1 MANERPKL
9 VRSGTVL
16 TKKELHKRFGKDT
29 TTDDTKYIDDITTEV
44 MYTKKQEY
52 VNTDFLPRISE
63 IMNEFK
69 VDKGRADLYL
79 KQIKAGI
86 EAKLLADNNQT
97 TTKPFT
103 KHSRTTT
110 NTAGTSSGVPFD
122 TGRTKPETKSFDFKG
137 SMHSL
142 LNSKQED
149 QLSKTEQHLKQQIKL
164 EENKEEFKEIL
175 TKNPIDAL
183 LFAEQSNLGNSFKQ
197 EAISNID
204 LSKDIDRI
212 LFTVLMIKAIEQ
224 Y

>member
-44 MYTKKQEY
+44 MYTKKQGY
-52 VNTDFLPRISE
+52 VNTDFLPKISE

-69 VDKGRADLYL
+69 VDKGRANLYL
-79 KQIKAGI
+79 NQIKAGI

-110 NTAGTSSGVPFD
+110 NTAGISSGVPFD
-122 TGRTKPETKSFDFKG
+122 TGRTKPETKSFDFKR
-137 SMHSL
+137 SMYSL
-142 LNSKQED
+142 LNRKQED

-164 EENKEEFKEIL
+164 EENKEEFKEVCKFLKGCIEENI
-175 TKNPIDAL
+175 TKKRNYNDTETKML
-183 LFAEQSNLGNSFKQ
+183 QWNK
-197 EAISNID
+197 
-204 LSKDIDRI
+204 R
-212 LFTVLMIKAIEQ
+212 
-224 Y
+224 